1 MEKPKSPY
9 TREISLGREDK
20 TVKIAVYPGSF
31 DPITYGHLDII
42 ERGAKVFDHVIVAVL
57 INSSKTPLFTVEERK
72 DMIREATKHLPSV
85 EVDSFNGLLVDYIR
99 KRNAHVILRGLRAI
113 SDFEYELQVASINR
127 KLNEDVETMF
137 LMSNNKHSFISSGM
151 VKEVAMYGADVQ
163 DLVPQHVAKA
173 LKVKFTKNE
182 PA

>member
-1 MEKPKSPY
+1 V
-9 TREISLGREDK
+9 R
-20 TVKIAVYPGSF
+20 IAVYPGSF

-42 ERGAKVFDHVIVAVL
+42 ERGAKVFDRVIVAVL
-57 INSSKTPLFTVEERK
+57 INSSKNPLFSVEERK
-72 DMIREATKHLPSV
+72 EMIREATKHLPSV
-85 EVDSFNGLLVDYIR
+85 EVDSFNGLLVDYLH

-127 KLNEDVETMF
+127 KLSEQVETLF

-151 VKEVAMYGADVQ
+151 VKEVARYGADVK
-163 DLVPQHVAKA
+163 DLVPDHVAEA
-173 LKVKFTKNE
+173 LVAKLGNHE